1 MLIYLMALGSGILLI
16 GNITNNSL
24 FQFKLGAIG
33 DIGFLLTISLPYIIL
48 LVFIPA
54 LFGVFGDKESKWYRY
69 YLILNSITVV
79 SASLY
84 IIKDFS
90 NNSRLLSDFV
100 LSNKWY
106 TLWGLLALITIT
118 LNYLSRNK

>member
-1 MLIYLMALGSGILLI
+1 MALGSGILLI
-16 GNITNNSL
+16 GNITGNSL

-54 LFGVFGDKESKWYRY
+54 LFGVFSDKKSKWDRY
-69 YLILNSITVV
+69 YWILNSIPVV
-79 SASLY
+79 LASLY

-90 NNSRLLSDFV
+90 DNSRLLAAFV

-106 TLWGLLALITIT
+106 GLWVLLAIITIT
-118 LNYLSRNK
+118 LNYISRNK

>member
-1 MLIYLMALGSGILLI
+1 MALGSGVLLI
-16 GNITNNSL
+16 GNITGNSL

-54 LFGVFGDKESKWYRY
+54 LFGVFSDKKSKWYRY
-69 YLILNSITVV
+69 YWILNSITVI

-84 IIKDFS
+84 IVKDFS
-90 NNSRLLSDFV
+90 ENSRLLADLV

-106 TLWGLLALITIT
+106 GLWVLLALITIM
-118 LNYLSRNK
+118 LNYYTQRNK